1 MMRLFSCVAAEN
13 PSSVLAKKPVNREP
27 LAKYKKTL
35 EPFLQEDACMEI
47 GGAKLAKCREC
58 RLTPA
63 QMDKKQPNIF
73 CRFYAFRK

>member
-1 MMRLFSCVAAEN
+1 MLASRPLN
-13 PSSVLAKKPVNREP
+13 PETP
-27 LAKYKKTL
+27 LKYKKTQ

-58 RLTPA
+58 RLTPN
-63 QMDKKQPNIF
+63 QLDKKQPNIF